1 MNSDELREAHKN
13 AQPDVVKATTRLG
26 QSSAIY
32 RALERIKTQQG
43 EEGAILDEVQVRILN
58 AELNAMKLSGVGLE
72 GEAKDQFNK
81 NKVRLSE
88 LCNTYQFLLSSF
100 KIYSFVVVVTM
111 LFVAI
116 LLTRHHHHLFFLFS
130 FFFQCINSNYFLEQ
144 CLGCNEGFHHHLQ
157 RQGRSGRFT
166 SLCLGVGIDSLQ

>member
-88 LCNTYQFLLSSF
+88 LCNRITFKFHIVRYCDDDVLCCHTYCSSSF
-100 KIYSFVVVVTM
+100 
-111 LFVAI
+111 
-116 LLTRHHHHLFFLFS
+116 